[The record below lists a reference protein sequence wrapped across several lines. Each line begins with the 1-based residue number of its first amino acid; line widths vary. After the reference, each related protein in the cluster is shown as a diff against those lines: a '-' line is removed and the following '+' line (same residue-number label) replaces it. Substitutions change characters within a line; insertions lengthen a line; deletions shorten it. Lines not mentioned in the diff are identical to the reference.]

1 MTLFKGVNNKREGQ
15 TLGVMLLEN
24 LRIPSTISVN
34 QFVIANT
41 SNVMDIHSS
50 QKAKSTE
57 LK

>member
-1 MTLFKGVNNKREGQ
+1 MTLFKGVNNKLEGQ

-24 LRIPSTISVN
+24 LRIRSTISVN

-50 QKAKSTE
+50 
-57 LK
+57 